1 MPLVAGPDV
10 VPRRAGRVLP
20 IDPTGRVL
28 LLCGFDPA
36 NPAQPFWFTVGGGV
50 DPGETL
56 AECAARELR
65 EEAGIAT
72 DPAALGDPVWHR
84 TVEFGFNGTRYRQDE
99 DYFVLRVGSRAVS
112 LDGMDDWEKQTVT
125 GYRWL
130 TAPELDTLAEP
141 FGPRE
146 LPGLLRELTA

>member
-1 MPLVAGPDV
+1 M
-10 VPRRAGRVLP
+10 LP
-20 IDPTGRVL
+20 IDPDGRVL

-36 NPAQPFWFTVGGGV
+36 SPAQPFWFTVGGGV

-56 AECAARELR
+56 AECAARELG
-65 EEAGIAT
+65 EEAGIAA
-72 DPAALGDPVWHR
+72 DAAALGDAVWRR

-99 DYFVLRVGSRAVS
+99 EYFVLRVGSRTVS

-130 TAPELDTLAEP
+130 SAAELESLAEP
-141 FGPRE
+141 FAPPE
-146 LPGLLRELTA
+146 LPRLLRELT

>member
-1 MPLVAGPDV
+1 
-10 VPRRAGRVLP
+10 VLP
-20 IDPTGRVL
+20 IDPDGRVL

-36 NPAQPFWFTVGGGV
+36 SPAQPFWFTVGGGV

-65 EEAGIAT
+65 EEVGIAA
-72 DPAALGDPVWHR
+72 DAAALGDAVWRR

-99 DYFVLRVGSRAVS
+99 EYFVLRVGSRTVS
-112 LDGMDDWEKQTVT
+112 LDDMDDWEKQTVT

-130 TAPELDTLAEP
+130 SAAELESLAEP
-141 FGPRE
+141 FGPPE
-146 LPGLLRELTA
+146 LPRLLRELT

>member
-1 MPLVAGPDV
+1 VTGGDV

-20 IDPTGRVL
+20 IDPDGRVL

-36 NPAQPFWFTVGGGV
+36 SPAQPFWFTVGGGV

-56 AECAARELR
+56 AECAARELG
-65 EEAGIAT
+65 EEAGIAA
-72 DPAALGDPVWHR
+72 DAAALGDAVWRR

-99 DYFVLRVGSRAVS
+99 EYFVLRVGSRTVS
-112 LDGMDDWEKQTVT
+112 LDDMDDWEKQTVT

-130 TAPELDTLAEP
+130 SAAELETLAEP
-141 FGPRE
+141 FGPPE
-146 LPGLLRELTA
+146 LPRLLRELT

>member
-1 MPLVAGPDV
+1 
-10 VPRRAGRVLP
+10 VLP
-20 IDPTGRVL
+20 IDPGGRVL

-36 NPAQPFWFTVGGGV
+36 SPAQPFWFTVGGGV

-65 EEAGIAT
+65 EEVGIAA
-72 DPAALGDPVWHR
+72 DAAALGDAVWRR

-99 DYFVLRVGSRAVS
+99 EYFVLRVGSRTVS

-130 TAPELDTLAEP
+130 SAAELESLAEP
-141 FGPRE
+141 FGPPE
-146 LPGLLRELTA
+146 LPRLLRELT